1 MNFKIHVNVIP
12 DNLLYIGAQDDMC
25 MCYPTLPDEDNTLGE
40 NDNFENKNFTNFFI
54 TPPYIEK
61 FISEKH

>member
-1 MNFKIHVNVIP
+1 MTHNKFNSDNDIIIHIQIFISKNCILDEEKNNF
-12 DNLLYIGAQDDMC
+12 D
-25 MCYPTLPDEDNTLGE
+25 
-40 NDNFENKNFTNFFI
+40 FENKNFTNFFI